1 MLPRPRAI
9 FFDMDDTLLDSRSG
23 SRDTWNQLCIE
34 FAPLIGCEADALRA
48 ATLKAAADF
57 WKDEAAVEKLWRTN
71 LTAARALCARTAFE
85 AEGWDLVHAE
95 PLAQRY
101 DEIMWDHLNIFD
113 DAHEVLEGLRSK
125 GFKLGMIT
133 NGPQWMQR
141 KKIAKFDL
149 EPYFD
154 VIVIEGEFGH
164 GKPHAAVFEHALKVT
179 GSSPDEAWHI
189 GDNQYADIGGAQKVG
204 IHAVWIHRDRM
215 ELDAAH
221 PVPDRAIGK
230 LDELL
235 AAIES

>member
-1 MLPRPRAI
+1 MSASPRAL

-23 SRDTWNQLCIE
+23 SRDTWNQLCAE
-34 FAPLIGCEADALRA
+34 YAPLIGCEAETLRT

-71 LTAARALCARTAFE
+71 LTAARALCAKAAFE
-85 AEGWDLVHAE
+85 AEGWDVMHAE
-95 PLAQRY
+95 PLAHRY
-101 DEIMWDHLNIFD
+101 DEIMWQHLAAFD
-113 DAHEVLEGLRSK
+113 DAHTVLDGLRSR
-125 GFKLGMIT
+125 GYKLGLIT

-141 KKIAKFDL
+141 RKISTFEL
-149 EPYFD
+149 ERYFD

-179 GSSPDEAWHI
+179 GVAPAEAWHT
-189 GDNQYADIGGAQKVG
+189 GDNQYADIGGAQRAG

-221 PVPDRAIGK
+221 PVPDRAIAK
-230 LDELL
+230 LDELV
-235 AAIES
+235 AAIEG